1 MNRRRLS
8 PTLLHAWLLA
18 ALLLAAQAAG
28 LAHRI
33 AHAPGSSGTTASSW
47 LVPDHEKGSPGCRLV
62 DQLTQA
68 DVLCSGE
75 AVIAALP
82 QPQAEPEAASAAFAP
97 RAFAAPY
104 DARGPPRG

>member
-1 MNRRRLS
+1 MNRRRLA

-33 AHAPGSSGTTASSW
+33 AHAPGAGTTASSW

-68 DVLCSGE
+68 DVLCSGDV
-75 AVIAALP
+75 ALAALP
-82 QPQAEPEAASAAFAP
+82 LPQAEPEAVPAAFAP
-97 RAFAAPY
+97 RAFAALF